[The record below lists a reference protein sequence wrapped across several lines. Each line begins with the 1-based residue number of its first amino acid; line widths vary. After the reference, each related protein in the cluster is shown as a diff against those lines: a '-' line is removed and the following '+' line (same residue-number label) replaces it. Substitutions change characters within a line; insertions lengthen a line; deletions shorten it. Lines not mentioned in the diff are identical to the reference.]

1 MRKLFL
7 PLSLG
12 WLALGLAF
20 MSGLNYHTLWIAAI
34 ALGLQVFIIGLTVKM
49 SNDLGAIEVLKDLA
63 DRRKEYQ

>member
-1 MRKLFL
+1 
-7 PLSLG
+7 
-12 WLALGLAF
+12 